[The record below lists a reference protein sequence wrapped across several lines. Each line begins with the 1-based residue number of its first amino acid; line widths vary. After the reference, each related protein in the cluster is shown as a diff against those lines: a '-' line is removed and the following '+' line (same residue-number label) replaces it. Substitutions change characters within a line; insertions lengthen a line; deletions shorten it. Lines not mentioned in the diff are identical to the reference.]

1 MGKNK
6 AQEWAEKC
14 SESNGSMF
22 MLPEDMIKEN
32 EALATLRK
40 EAEEMAKKFN
50 KLNAE
55 LDVMGKNFFY
65 HVRQKAEEAE
75 IEGIWEKHVGFNQ
88 EAQKDGIT
96 VINIIAQGPKPM
108 QM

>member
-14 SESNGSMF
+14 AKSNGSMYI
-22 MLPEDMIKEN
+22 LPEDMREEN
-32 EALATLRK
+32 EQLSTLRGEV
-40 EAEEMAKKFN
+40 EAMAKKFN

-65 HVRQKAEEAE
+65 HVRQKAEEAK
-75 IEGIWEKHVGFNQ
+75 IEGIWEKQIGFNE
-88 EAQKDGIT
+88 EARKDGIT
-96 VINIIAQGPKPM
+96 VINIVAQGPKPM